1 MLNSNDAASTSVCD
15 SLQELR
21 LVRAGEAKADVNG
34 ERESKQSKKE
44 IVNKNVEVVEG
55 V

>member
-1 MLNSNDAASTSVCD
+1 MNVLNSNDAVSTSVCD

-21 LVRAGEAKADVNG
+21 LVRAGEAKAG